1 LLPVVAGAGV
11 TKSRHPPALT
21 LADLYKSYILYILTI
36 NHYWV
41 VMRYISA
48 TEAKQNFAAA
58 LDAAQRGPVV
68 IRRQARDQ
76 AVLISPQ
83 EYDRLRGLAVADF
96 EVFCDRVGSKAVAQ
110 GLTERKLAALL
121 KKDA

>member
-1 LLPVVAGAGV
+1 
-11 TKSRHPPALT
+11 
-21 LADLYKSYILYILTI
+21 
-36 NHYWV
+36 
-41 VMRYISA
+41 MRYISA
-48 TEAKQNFAAA
+48 TDAKQNFAAA

-76 AVLISPQ
+76 AVLISTQ

-96 EVFCDRVGSKAVAQ
+96 EAFCDRVGEQAVGR
-110 GLTERKLAALL
+110 GLTERKLAAIL

>member
-1 LLPVVAGAGV
+1 
-11 TKSRHPPALT
+11 
-21 LADLYKSYILYILTI
+21 
-36 NHYWV
+36 
-41 VMRYISA
+41 MRYISA

-83 EYDRLRGLAVADF
+83 EYDRLCGIAVADF
-96 EVFCDRVGSKAVAQ
+96 ESFCDQVGEKAAVR
-110 GLTERKLAALL
+110 GLTARKLSTLL
-121 KKDA
+121 KG

>member
-1 LLPVVAGAGV
+1 
-11 TKSRHPPALT
+11 
-21 LADLYKSYILYILTI
+21 
-36 NHYWV
+36 
-41 VMRYISA
+41 MRYISA

-68 IRRQARDQ
+68 IRRQSRDQ

-83 EYDRLRGLAVADF
+83 EYDRLRGVAVADF
-96 EVFCDRVGSKAVAQ
+96 ESFCNQVAEKAVAR

-121 KKDA
+121 KS

>member
-1 LLPVVAGAGV
+1 
-11 TKSRHPPALT
+11 
-21 LADLYKSYILYILTI
+21 
-36 NHYWV
+36 
-41 VMRYISA
+41 MRYIAA

-96 EVFCDRVGSKAVAQ
+96 EAFCDRVGSKAVAQ

>member
-1 LLPVVAGAGV
+1 M
-11 TKSRHPPALT
+11 
-21 LADLYKSYILYILTI
+21 
-36 NHYWV
+36 NHHWV

-83 EYDRLRGLAVADF
+83 E
-96 EVFCDRVGSKAVAQ
+96 
-110 GLTERKLAALL
+110 
-121 KKDA
+121 